1 MGRAPPVGV
10 LPFPRGK
17 KTDSMPSCIPRHILE
32 PCLKNCDRILS
43 VLRKDVGG
51 DQECLGER
59 LSTQERT
66 SHGRSQVKAHS
77 HLSPWAQLADF
88 TEATSLQWI
97 AITQK
102 RDPKMAQK
110 PLFPACPSL
119 LGLYCGSETT
129 LHSLRRDGEKSFWG
143 QTGNTIKAR
152 REAAASACGNGQ
164 SLPKGKIPYS
174 VMSCLT
180 SRREGMGS
188 MATWRRVVPR

>member
-32 PCLKNCDRILS
+32 PCLKNCDGILS
-43 VLRKDVGG
+43 VVGKDVGG

-97 AITQK
+97 AITQTG
-102 RDPKMAQK
+102 PKDDT
-110 PLFPACPSL
+110 
-119 LGLYCGSETT
+119 ETT
-129 LHSLRRDGEKSFWG
+129 LPSMPFSAGLVLWKRD
-143 QTGNTIKAR
+143 KA
-152 REAAASACGNGQ
+152 S
-164 SLPKGKIPYS
+164 
-174 VMSCLT
+174 
-180 SRREGMGS
+180 
-188 MATWRRVVPR
+188 